1 MSQSIPPRIGAFFCA
16 RLQVQVGAISI
27 VALWGCT
34 PSPECRPWRQ
44 PKGTGPILL
53 RSSTNQMNLVIERI
67 LRHDRFSTKGGRI
80 YVVYQYLLSHL
91 ESWAHRYH
99 LIRSY
104 MYYELSLTSRM
115 AIDELAVFKAYGV
128 IFRSSIYTLYC
139 QESDQTDSSQPSN
152 TIIPVAYSMRRNDLP
167 WAFCF
172 ISWLLRHIQSS

>member
-1 MSQSIPPRIGAFFCA
+1 MQGFRFRWGPSALSLCGAVPRA
-16 RLQVQVGAISI
+16 
-27 VALWGCT
+27 
-34 PSPECRPWRQ
+34 PSAGHDDNLRGQ
-44 PKGTGPILL
+44 GPILL

-67 LRHDRFSTKGGRI
+67 LRHDRFSTKGRRI

-167 WAFCF
+167 
-172 ISWLLRHIQSS
+172 